1 MAESSYESTIDVS
14 FANDMIKSMAD
25 EISEI
30 LDLDDSE
37 SKGQIVNDLFENGRQ
52 SLVKYE
58 EDIICKKY
66 KDVMNGREN
75 KMMCLLKKYYRRK
88 WEEQYGK
95 SNPWFISF

>member
-1 MAESSYESTIDVS
+1 MAESSNESEMDAPFVNDTIE
-14 FANDMIKSMAD
+14 SMTD
-25 EISEI
+25 EIVEI

-37 SKGQIVNDLFENGRQ
+37 SKGQIINDLFENGRQ

-58 EDIICKKY
+58 EDIICEKY

-95 SNPWFISF
+95 SNPWFIS